1 MLMMQLIRQKDP
13 AVDQMLTMGKSELSK
28 TVNSL
33 RTFLT
38 QSVMTNYRLDSAS
51 LKQLTL
57 PMLLIVCGLNV

>member
-33 RTFLT
+33 RRFLT

>member
-28 TVNSL
+28 IVNSL

>member
-51 LKQLTL
+51 LTPRGNKKSN
-57 PMLLIVCGLNV
+57 PSG